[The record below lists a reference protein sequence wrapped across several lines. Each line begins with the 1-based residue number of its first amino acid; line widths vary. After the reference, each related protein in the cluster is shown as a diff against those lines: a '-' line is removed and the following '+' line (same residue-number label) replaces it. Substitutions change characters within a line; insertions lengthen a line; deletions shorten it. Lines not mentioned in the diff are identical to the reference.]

1 MAKVYLCMLLA
12 LLLVGCAKK
21 PVQAP
26 VAGKVV
32 NPSCVTNLRCDGE
45 WHINENEQLFC
56 SGKIRANL
64 ACIPAK

>member
-1 MAKVYLCMLLA
+1 MKLLA
-12 LLLVGCAKK
+12 SILLAFALVGCQKK

-45 WHINENEQLFC
+45 WRINENEQLFC